1 MTTYSAFDLVRL
13 TGASYRQVDYW
24 ARTHLLVP
32 STHAANGS
40 GSRRR
45 YSSVDLD
52 LCRML
57 VSLISVAPLQI
68 ARDVAPALRSVLEAS
83 GRPECVFVSA
93 YGAVSTSTPPLAEL
107 PVICIPVPGEL
118 TQAGAA

>member
-1 MTTYSAFDLVRL
+1 MTTYSASDLVRL
-13 TGASYRQVDYW
+13 TGATYRQVDYW

-32 STHAANGS
+32 SGRAANGC
-40 GSRRR
+40 GSRRE
-45 YSSVDLD
+45 YSPVDLD

-57 VSLISVAPLQI
+57 VSLNSVAPLQI
-68 ARDVAPALRSVLEAS
+68 ARDVAPALRSVLEAPD
-83 GRPECVFVSA
+83 RPERVFVSGE
-93 YGAVSTSTPPLAEL
+93 GAVSTSTPPLAEL

>member
-1 MTTYSAFDLVRL
+1 MTTYSAPDLVRL
-13 TGASYRQVDYW
+13 TGATYRQVDYW

-32 STHAANGS
+32 SGHAATGC
-40 GSRRR
+40 GSRRE
-45 YSSVDLD
+45 YSPVDLD

-83 GRPECVFVSA
+83 GRPERVFVSA
-93 YGAVSTSTPPLAEL
+93 EGAVSTSTPPLADL
-107 PVICIPVPGEL
+107 PSICIPVPGEL